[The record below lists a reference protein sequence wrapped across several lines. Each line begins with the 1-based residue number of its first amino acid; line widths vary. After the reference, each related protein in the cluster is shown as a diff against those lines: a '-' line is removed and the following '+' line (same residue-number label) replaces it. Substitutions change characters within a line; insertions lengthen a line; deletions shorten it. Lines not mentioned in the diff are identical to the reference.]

1 MAYYHFLI
9 DLSQSNHDF
18 QQQLIFQRLLD
29 QIDHLIELNQHQT
42 SQDRMGFTFFA
53 QGILRREIEIPF
65 KEFRAL
71 VSKPLSYQPGSAIL
85 DAIAKTTSFVEE
97 NLKEEVPLEK
107 NLLIFS
113 DFEENASNFYTVESL
128 GEIIKEFSKRWEW
141 GFYAFGIKNSQTAL
155 LIQMNFNLENLII
168 LPT

>member
-113 DFEENASNFYTVESL
+113 DFEENSSSYYSVETL
-128 GEIIKEFSKRWEW
+128 GELIETFSNRQSWE
-141 GFYAFGIKNSQTAL
+141 FYAFGIKKSQISL
-155 LIQMNFNLENLII
+155 FLRMNFNLENLII